1 MAGNGFLNPSNIRDV
16 FDEVNR
22 ELGHSRDR
30 VEMYIAGGARMILG
44 IRNDR
49 STSDV
54 DGLIKQGHGR
64 LIKAAQHVSR
74 RHADLEANWLNEE
87 MSLSIPRKEDTGAV
101 TLYTG
106 KKLIVRGA
114 SKPHMLGMKL
124 RAHREVDIADASALV
139 DVMKIKDTR
148 SAQKIAEEV
157 YSEEDEK
164 ALQQARLEI
173 NVGLEHLAAERPDL
187 VKNHEPRPE
196 GYKLQPPGSTELGK
210 AGDSNRDTI
219 PKRPSADTWLAGI
232 TNPNPTTK
240 RNRPSGGGDGRG
252 NR

>member
-1 MAGNGFLNPSNIRDV
+1 
-16 FDEVNR
+16 
-22 ELGHSRDR
+22 
-30 VEMYIAGGARMILG
+30 MYVAGGARMILG

-49 STSDV
+49 TTSDV

-64 LIKAAQHVSR
+64 LIEAAQHVSR
-74 RHADLEANWLNEE
+74 RHAGLDANWLNEE

-106 KKLIVRGA
+106 NRLIVRGA
-114 SKPHMLGMKL
+114 SKPHMLAMKL

-139 DVMKIKDTR
+139 DAMNIKDTS

-164 ALQQARLEI
+164 ALRQARLKI
-173 NVGLEHLAAERPDL
+173 CVGLEQLAAERPDL

-196 GYKLQPPGSTELGK
+196 GYKLQPPGSTSPSK
-210 AGDSNRDTI
+210 AGDANADTL
-219 PKRPSADTWLAGI
+219 PKRPSADRWLASI
-232 TNPNPTTK
+232 TNPSHTTD
-240 RNRPSGGGDGRG
+240 RHGPSGGGNGPGDR
-252 NR
+252 